1 MNEREWNRLR
11 IPAHIRNIVLQYSK
25 IKGGFLNEKKV
36 EEFYDDPRVA
46 YGIEKIKEE
55 LLKMKKKIEK
65 YEKDTGLDKV
75 KL

>member
-1 MNEREWNRLR
+1 MNERIWNRLR
-11 IPAHIRNIVLQYSK
+11 VPVSIRNILLQYSK
-25 IKGGFLNEKKV
+25 INNGFLNEKKI

-55 LLKMKKKIEK
+55 LLKLKSKIEK
-65 YEKDTGLDKV
+65 YEKDSGLDKY